1 MSLRERHL
9 WIAIVTT
16 VGVWGLYVW
25 QMIERIRVGDL
36 ATPGFAGEM
45 GGLFLFGL
53 LLIGIAEGA
62 LTLVARLLPHADA
75 HEGAAERKAA
85 LQASHVSLMAL
96 IAMITVVAASLFIAG
111 WIDQPVLSS
120 LLKVMTPAN
129 LLVLIANGLM
139 GCVVVSELIRFAM
152 TLALLR
158 ARR

>member
-1 MSLRERHL
+1 MTLRQQHL

-16 VGVWGLYVW
+16 LGVWGLYVW
-25 QMIERIRVGDL
+25 QLLERVWVGDL
-36 ATPGFAGEM
+36 KTTGFAGEM

-62 LTLVARLLPHADA
+62 LTLIARLLPHADTRD
-75 HEGAAERKAA
+75 GAAERKAS

-96 IAMITVVAASLFIAG
+96 IGMVTVVAAVLFIIG
-111 WIDQPVLSS
+111 WIGQSATAR
-120 LLKVMTPAN
+120 LLAATTPAN